1 MDIGV
6 LAGLYGGVPARVV
19 ARAGEYMRLTAARK
33 SSAMDLATP
42 VACLLVAAKSFDE
55 TLDARRLSSLAG
67 VNYRLVDQNVRKI
80 LGAVD
85 VKSVVQTT
93 PAALCIRFGCEAITE
108 LVNRVYAEY
117 QVRVWACRYEHV
129 LFGWAGHSRHD
140 FGFWVH

>member
-1 MDIGV
+1 MDIGA

-19 ARAGEYMRLTAARK
+19 ARASEYMRLTAARK
-33 SSAMDLATP
+33 SSAMDLTTP
-42 VACLLVAAKSFDE
+42 VACLLVAGRSFDE
-55 TLDARRLSSLAG
+55 KLDARRLSSLAG
-67 VNYRLVDQNVRKI
+67 VNHRLVDQTVRKV

-117 QVRVWACRYEHV
+117 QVRIGVCCWDACV
-129 LFGWAGHSRHD
+129 D
-140 FGFWVH
+140 